1 MAALWRT
8 WWKAASSGTSR
19 LIATFLQASRECHQQ
34 AKQGLNHQD
43 ADAPPL
49 GEMSA
54 TGAAQGPGSRRGLIR
69 GVRSSRERKGGRR
82 AGFRVLL
89 KSPQRQSGQ
98 DHRCGSIRT
107 RASVAQM

>member
-1 MAALWRT
+1 MDLERVFWVWRHC
-8 WWKAASSGTSR
+8 GELGGR
-19 LIATFLQASRECHQQ
+19 RTFPQASRECHQQ

-54 TGAAQGPGSRRGLIR
+54 AGAAQGPGSRRGLIR

-89 KSPQRQSGQ
+89 KSPQRQSEQ
-98 DHRCGSIRT
+98 DHRCSIRT
-107 RASVAQM
+107 PASVAQM